1 MEYVLLAI
9 LLVCAVVITVAVL
22 FQKSGEKGLSGT
34 IAGGSET
41 YYGKDKS
48 GGIDKKLFKWTLI
61 AGVVFAVAVKRAPG
75 KTCLL
80 ADLGHCDLVERLVLQ
95 MIKQPAGQ
103 LRQRILHLWV
113 LGCIVHDV
121 SHLLKV
127 TTSAYHK
134 TFAKSAKKTSVKV
147 SQICLK

>member
-61 AGVVFAVAVKRAPG
+61 TGIVFAVAVIA
-75 KTCLL
+75 
-80 ADLGHCDLVERLVLQ
+80 VYV
-95 MIKQPAGQ
+95 IQPDYIEGY
-103 LRQRILHLWV
+103 
-113 LGCIVHDV
+113 DV
-121 SHLLKV
+121 NAWKNLSLFGNVFTK
-127 TTSAYHK
+127 
-134 TFAKSAKKTSVKV
+134 
-147 SQICLK
+147 

>member
-9 LLVCAVVITVAVL
+9 LLVCAVVITLAVL

-61 AGVVFAVAVKRAPG
+61 AAIVFAVAVIA
-75 KTCLL
+75 
-80 ADLGHCDLVERLVLQ
+80 VYV
-95 MIKQPAGQ
+95 IQPDYTEGYNVNIWKSLTQ
-103 LRQRILHLWV
+103 FSGV
-113 LGCIVHDV
+113 
-121 SHLLKV
+121 
-127 TTSAYHK
+127 
-134 TFAKSAKKTSVKV
+134 FATK
-147 SQICLK
+147 

>member
-9 LLVCAVVITVAVL
+9 LLVCTVVITVAVL

-61 AGVVFAVAVKRAPG
+61 AGVVFAVAVIA
-75 KTCLL
+75 
-80 ADLGHCDLVERLVLQ
+80 VYV
-95 MIKQPAGQ
+95 IQPDYLEGY
-103 LRQRILHLWV
+103 
-113 LGCIVHDV
+113 DV
-121 SHLLKV
+121 NAWKNLSQ
-127 TTSAYHK
+127 
-134 TFAKSAKKTSVKV
+134 FANVFTK
-147 SQICLK
+147 

>member
-9 LLVCAVVITVAVL
+9 LLVCAVVITLAVL

-61 AGVVFAVAVKRAPG
+61 AGVVFAVAVIA
-75 KTCLL
+75 
-80 ADLGHCDLVERLVLQ
+80 VYV
-95 MIKQPAGQ
+95 IQPDYLEGY
-103 LRQRILHLWV
+103 
-113 LGCIVHDV
+113 DV
-121 SHLLKV
+121 NAWKNLTQFASV
-127 TTSAYHK
+127 FTTK
-134 TFAKSAKKTSVKV
+134 
-147 SQICLK
+147 

>member
-1 MEYVLLAI
+1 MEYILLAI

-61 AGVVFAVAVKRAPG
+61 AAIVFAVAVIA
-75 KTCLL
+75 
-80 ADLGHCDLVERLVLQ
+80 VYV
-95 MIKQPAGQ
+95 IQPDYLEGY
-103 LRQRILHLWV
+103 
-113 LGCIVHDV
+113 DV
-121 SHLLKV
+121 NAWKNLTQFASV
-127 TTSAYHK
+127 FTTK
-134 TFAKSAKKTSVKV
+134 
-147 SQICLK
+147 